1 MISNGIKAALAV
13 AAFAL
18 ASCSGT
24 YWTQGNPTWVN
35 LSGADE
41 VPPVNTTA
49 SGNGRFLIETDGSV
63 SGHIVVN
70 GMNASAAHIHVGA
83 PGTNGPVIIALVK
96 DGDGFSAPAGAKLN
110 ADQMVDLRY
119 GRLYMNVHS
128 AEHKGGEIRGQL
140 RW

>member
-1 MISNGIKAALAV
+1 MLSKGIKAALAV
-13 AAFAL
+13 ASLVL

-24 YWTQGNPTWVN
+24 YWTQGNPTWAV
-35 LSGADE
+35 LTGADE

-63 SGHIVVN
+63 SGSIVVN
-70 GMNASAAHIHVGA
+70 GMSATAAHIHVGA
-83 PGTNGPVIIALVK
+83 PGSNGPVIITLVK
-96 DGDGFSAPAGAKLN
+96 NGDNFDAPAGAKLN

-119 GRLYMNVHS
+119 GRLYVNVHS

>member
-1 MISNGIKAALAV
+1 MLSKGIKAALAV
-13 AAFAL
+13 ASLAL

-49 SGNGRFLIETDGSV
+49 SGNGRFLVETDGAI
-63 SGHIVVN
+63 SGNIVVN
-70 GMNASAAHIHVGA
+70 GMNAAAAHIHVGA
-83 PGTNGPVIIALVK
+83 PGSNGPVIITLVK
-96 DGDGFSAPAGAKLN
+96 TADGFEAPAGAKLN
-110 ADQMVDLRY
+110 ADQMVDLKY
-119 GRLYMNVHS
+119 GRLYANVHS
-128 AEHKGGEIRGQL
+128 AAHKGGEIRGQL